1 MNPLTASPAPVRFHY
16 NTEGYELDLPKGK
29 AEIRFLYATKPW
41 EKADALRYIA
51 AGGRFNLATTDFDC
65 EETKRLATRA
75 QLVRDAI
82 LTGVL
87 HAA

>member
-1 MNPLTASPAPVRFHY
+1 MNPLTTSPVPNRFHY
-16 NTEGYELDLPKGK
+16 NTEGYELNFPKGK
-29 AEIRFLYATKPW
+29 TEIRFLYATKPW

-51 AGGRFNLATTDFDC
+51 AGGRFNLATTEFDC

-75 QLVRDAI
+75 QLVRDTI

-87 HAA
+87 NAA